1 MGIEPCIVKGDG
13 GPADG
18 IGDVVSQASQGCR
31 GDCWGGHEWW
41 RLNRV
46 DEKKLSFLWVR
57 FKLRITWCYLSLFV
71 CPMCMSHNRHNN
83 KWQRATQWQ
92 HTTIDHSMFQYGIP
106 NSHDDLH
113 HFQYEKRLPTPSQW
127 TGNKTGHVSFFI
139 FILFGFTND
148 FFLQLDDLYWN
159 HDNDDGQPGRMWFEV
174 SFLM

>member
-18 IGDVVSQASQGCR
+18 VGDVVSQASQGCR
-31 GDCWGGHEWW
+31 GDCWGEAWVVAVESGWW
-41 RLNRV
+41 KEV
-46 DEKKLSFLWVR
+46 GFSLSSFQAQNH
-57 FKLRITWCYLSLFV
+57 LSLFV
-71 CPMCMSHNRHNN
+71 CPMCMSHNCHNN
-83 KWQRATQWQ
+83 KWQWATQRQ

-113 HFQYEKRLPTPSQW
+113 HFQYEKRLPTPSQR
-127 TGNKTGHVSFFI
+127 TENKTGHVSFFI

-159 HDNDDGQPGRMWFEV
+159 HDNDDGQPGWMWFEV